1 MAPFRPAGERGTC
14 WPPRTCY
21 KRRMRPS
28 LLDPLFAPAAA
39 LPGIGPKNARLFDRL
54 LDRGQGARVIDVLFH
69 LPYATLDRRSRPKIR
84 DAVPGEIVTI
94 QARVVEQRG
103 AQGFRSRAPFKVL
116 VEDDTGDVELVF
128 FLANHEWVRS
138 RLPIGAT
145 RWISGK
151 LELWDGRRQMVHPDR
166 VMNAEE
172 LDRLPSVEPVYGL
185 TEGLYQ
191 RGVARA
197 AEGALKRLPP
207 MPEWLSAKTLADLKL
222 PNFTQALAA
231 MHRPETPKDVDPA
244 GSAATRLAYDE
255 LLANQLALLLMRARM
270 RVIPGR
276 AHKAEGALA
285 QRLEAALPFSLT
297 GAQRQAID
305 EIRADLRAE
314 KRMLRLLQGD
324 VGSGKTVVALMA
336 MAEVV
341 EAGRQAAM
349 MAPTEILARQHYG
362 RIAPLAAR
370 AGLRIA
376 LLTGRDKAAA
386 RRASLAALAEG
397 TIDIA
402 VGTHALFQESV
413 AFADLGLAVVDEQHR
428 FGVRQRLALASKG
441 AAVDLLVMTA
451 TPIPRSLVLAYFGD
465 MDVSALRE
473 KPPGRKPIDTRIL
486 PIERIGE
493 VVARLS
499 QAVAAGARAYWICPL
514 VDESETLDVAAA
526 EERAQALSAMFGD
539 AVGLAHGKMAG
550 PERDAAMERF
560 QRGTTTILVATTV
573 VEVGVDVP
581 EATIMIVEHAERFGL
596 AQLHQLRGRVGRG
609 AGRSSCLLLYKGPL
623 GEAARARLEILRET
637 EDGFRI
643 AEEDLKLRGE
653 GDVLGSRQA
662 GAPGFRFA
670 RLDIHSGLLAR
681 ARAEAEAALRRDER
695 LAGDANRGLRLL
707 LYLFERDEAIRLIE
721 AG

>member
-1 MAPFRPAGERGTC
+1 M
-14 WPPRTCY
+14 
-21 KRRMRPS
+21 MRPS
-28 LLDPLFAPAAA
+28 LLDPLFAPASA
-39 LPGIGPKNARLFDRL
+39 LPGVGPKNAKLFDRL
-54 LDRGQGARVIDVLFH
+54 LQKPQGARVIDVLFH
-69 LPYATLDRRSRPKIR
+69 LPQATIDRRARPKIH
-84 DAVPGEIVTI
+84 DAVPGAIVTI
-94 QARVVEQRG
+94 EARVTEHREPP
-103 AQGFRSRAPFKVL
+103 ARSRAPFKVL

-138 RLPIGAT
+138 RLPVGAT

-166 VMNAEE
+166 VMTAEE
-172 LDRLPSVEPVYGL
+172 LARLPSVEPVYGL

-191 RGVARA
+191 RTVARA
-197 AEGALKRLPP
+197 AEGALKRAPRL
-207 MPEWLSAKTLADLKL
+207 PEWIADETLSDLKL
-222 PNFTQALAA
+222 PGFTQALRA
-231 MHRPETPKDVDPA
+231 MHDPKAPADIDPA
-244 GSAATRLAYDE
+244 SSAATRLAYDE
-255 LLANQLALLLMRARM
+255 LLANQLALLLMRARL

-276 AHKAEGALA
+276 AHKGEGALA
-285 QRLEAALPFSLT
+285 RRLEAALPFSLT
-297 GAQRQAID
+297 RAQAQAVND
-305 EIRADLRAE
+305 IRADLKAE

-324 VGSGKTVVALMA
+324 VGSGKTVVALLA
-336 MAEVV
+336 MADVV

-349 MAPTEILARQHYG
+349 MAPTEILARQHYE
-362 RIAPLAAR
+362 RIAPLAECV
-370 AGLRIA
+370 GLRIA
-376 LLTGRDKAAA
+376 LITGRDKASA

-402 VGTHALFQESV
+402 VGTHALFQEGV

-465 MDVSALRE
+465 MDVTALRE
-473 KPPGRKPIDTRIL
+473 KPPGRERIDTRVL
-486 PIERIGE
+486 PIDRLDE
-493 VVARLS
+493 VVSRLS
-499 QAVAAGARAYWICPL
+499 QALASGARAYWICPL
-514 VDESETLDVAAA
+514 VEESETLDVAAA
-526 EERAQALSAMFGD
+526 EERAQALSAIFGD
-539 AVGLAHGKMAG
+539 AVGLAHGRMAG
-550 PERDAAMERF
+550 PERDASMERF
-560 QRGTTTILVATTV
+560 QRGMTKILVATTV

-581 EATIMIVEHAERFGL
+581 EATIMIIEHAERFGL

-609 AGRSSCLLLYKGPL
+609 SGRSSCLLLYRGPL
-623 GEAARARLEILRET
+623 SEAARARLETLRET

-653 GDVLGSRQA
+653 GDVLGARQA

-670 RLDIHSGLLAR
+670 RLEIHAGLLAR

-695 LAGDANRGLRLL
+695 LAGDANRSLRLL
-707 LYLFERDEAIRLIE
+707 LYLFERDEAARLIE

>member
-1 MAPFRPAGERGTC
+1 
-14 WPPRTCY
+14 
-21 KRRMRPS
+21 MRPS
-28 LLDPLFAPAAA
+28 LLDPLFAPASA
-39 LPGIGPKNARLFDRL
+39 LAGIGPKNAKLFDRL
-54 LDRGQGARVIDVLFH
+54 LDRREGARVVDVLFH
-69 LPYATLDRRSRPKIR
+69 LPQGAIDRRARPKIR
-84 DAVPGEIVTI
+84 DAAPGAIVTI
-94 QARVVEQRG
+94 EAKVTEHREPPSP
-103 AQGFRSRAPFKVL
+103 RSRAPFKVL

-138 RLPIGAT
+138 RLPVGAT

-166 VMNAEE
+166 VMNADE
-172 LDRLPSVEPVYGL
+172 LARLPAVEPVYGL

-191 RGVARA
+191 RTVARA
-197 AEGALKRLPP
+197 VEGALKRLPRL
-207 MPEWLSAKTLADLKL
+207 PEWVSDKTLSDLKL
-222 PNFTQALAA
+222 PGFGQALGA
-231 MHRPETPKDVDPA
+231 MHRPETPADIDPA
-244 GSAATRLAYDE
+244 GPAATRLAYDE

-276 AHKAEGALA
+276 AHLAEGALA
-285 QRLEAALPFSLT
+285 RRLETALPFSLT

-324 VGSGKTVVALMA
+324 VGSGKTAVALLA

-349 MAPTEILARQHYG
+349 MAPTEILARQHYD
-362 RIAPLAAR
+362 RMAPLAEE

-376 LLTGRDKAAA
+376 LLTGRDKASA

-397 TIDIA
+397 RIDIA
-402 VGTHALFQESV
+402 VGTHALFQDEV

-473 KPPGRKPIDTRIL
+473 KPPGRKPIDTRVL
-486 PIERIGE
+486 PIERLEE

-499 QAVAAGARAYWICPL
+499 QALGLGARAYWICPL
-514 VDESETLDVAAA
+514 VEESETLDVAAA
-526 EERAQALSAMFGD
+526 EDRAEALRAIFGD

-560 QRGTTTILVATTV
+560 QRGTTAILVATTV

-609 AGRSSCLLLYKGPL
+609 AGRSACLLLYKGPL

-653 GDVLGSRQA
+653 GDVLGARQA
-662 GAPGFRFA
+662 GAPAFA
-670 RLDIHSGLLAR
+670 SPGSTSTPVFWR
-681 ARAEAEAALRRDER
+681 ARGPRLKPRSSATSSLRAKRTAA
-695 LAGDANRGLRLL
+695 
-707 LYLFERDEAIRLIE
+707 
-721 AG
+721 

>member
-1 MAPFRPAGERGTC
+1 
-14 WPPRTCY
+14 
-21 KRRMRPS
+21 MRPS
-28 LLDPLFAPAAA
+28 LLDPLFAPAGA
-39 LPGIGPKNARLFDRL
+39 LPGIGPKNAKLFDRL
-54 LDRGQGARVIDVLFH
+54 LDKAQGARVVDVLFH
-69 LPYATLDRRSRPKIR
+69 LPQATIDRRARPKIR
-84 DAVPGEIVTI
+84 DAVAGAIVTI
-94 QARVVEQRG
+94 EARVTEHREPH
-103 AQGFRSRAPFKVL
+103 ARSRAPFRVL

-138 RLPIGAT
+138 RLPVGAT

-185 TEGLYQ
+185 TEGLHQ
-191 RGVARA
+191 RTVTRA
-197 AEGALKRLPP
+197 VEGALKRLPQL
-207 MPEWLSAKTLADLKL
+207 PEWISDETLGDLKL
-222 PNFTQALAA
+222 PSFSEAFGAI
-231 MHRPETPKDVDPA
+231 HRPGAPGDIDPA
-244 GSAATRLAYDE
+244 SAAATRLAYDE

-276 AHKAEGALA
+276 AHRAEGALA
-285 QRLEAALPFSLT
+285 RRLEATLPFSLT
-297 GAQRQAID
+297 RAQRQAVD
-305 EIRADLRAE
+305 DIRADLRAE

-324 VGSGKTVVALMA
+324 VGSGKTVVALLA
-336 MAEVV
+336 MADVV

-349 MAPTEILARQHYG
+349 MAPTEILARQHYE
-362 RIAPLAAR
+362 RMAPLADS

-397 TIDIA
+397 AIDIA
-402 VGTHALFQESV
+402 VGTHALFQEGV

-473 KPPGRKPIDTRIL
+473 KPPGRKPIDTRVL
-486 PIERIGE
+486 PIERLDD

-499 QAVAAGARAYWICPL
+499 QALASGARAYWICPL
-514 VDESETLDVAAA
+514 VEESETLDVAAA
-526 EERAQALSAMFGD
+526 EERAEALGAIFGD

-560 QRGTTTILVATTV
+560 QRGITTILVATTV

-609 AGRSSCLLLYKGPL
+609 ARRSACLLLYKGPL
-623 GEAARARLEILRET
+623 GETARARLETLRET

-653 GDVLGSRQA
+653 GDVLGARQA

-670 RLDIHSGLLAR
+670 RLDIHGGLLAR
-681 ARAEAEAALRRDER
+681 ARAEAEAALKRDER
-695 LAGDANRGLRLL
+695 LKSEASRGLRLL
-707 LYLFERDEAIRLIE
+707 LYLFERDEAARLIE